1 MKPEQKLYQKLKK
14 NTPNI
19 LWSRLETWVNFGIP
33 DLIGYHNLSG
43 FFMLELKIQTGNK
56 IRFSPHQILFH
67 TTRNKRNFILV
78 EQAPPRAPSS
88 LKLYGSKS
96 IEGLLLDPRE
106 VKPLAVNDFQ
116 LIENILIDKPAN

>member
-1 MKPEQKLYQKLKK
+1 MW
-14 NTPNI
+14 T
-19 LWSRLETWVNFGIP
+19 RLESWVSFGVP
-33 DLIGYHNLSG
+33 DLLGYNDNCG
-43 FFMLELKIQTGNK
+43 FFMVELKIQTGNK

-78 EQAPPRAPSS
+78 EQAPKGGQRSI
-88 LKLYGSKS
+88 KLYGSKS

>member
-1 MKPEQKLYQKLKK
+1 M
-14 NTPNI
+14 
-19 LWSRLETWVNFGIP
+19 V
-33 DLIGYHNLSG
+33 
-43 FFMLELKIQTGNK
+43 ELKIQTANK

-67 TTRNKRNFILV
+67 TIRSNRNYILV
-78 EQAPPRAPSS
+78 EQARKRGPQV

-116 LIENILIDKPAN
+116 LIENILINKKNN

>member
-19 LWSRLETWVNFGIP
+19 LWSRLETWVTFGIP
-33 DLIGYHNLSG
+33 DLLGYHNSSG
-43 FFMLELKIQTGNK
+43 FFMVELKIQTGHK

-67 TTRNKRNFILV
+67 TLRTNRNYILV
-78 EQAPPRAPSS
+78 EHARKRGPMD

-106 VKPLAVNDFQ
+106 VKPLAVNDWQ
-116 LIENILIDKPAN
+116 LIENILINKKNN

>member
-19 LWSRLETWVNFGIP
+19 LWSRLESWASFGLP
-33 DLIGYHNLSG
+33 DLLGYHNSCG
-43 FFMLELKIQTGNK
+43 FFMVELKIQTGHK

-67 TTRNKRNFILV
+67 TLRTNRNYILV
-78 EQAPPRAPSS
+78 EHARRAQRGAV
-88 LKLYGSKS
+88 KLYSSKS

-106 VKPLAVNDFQ
+106 IKPLAVDDWQ
-116 LIENILIDKPAN
+116 LIENILINKKNN

>member
-1 MKPEQKLYQKLKK
+1 M
-14 NTPNI
+14 
-19 LWSRLETWVNFGIP
+19 V
-33 DLIGYHNLSG
+33 
-43 FFMLELKIQTGNK
+43 ELKIQTANK

-67 TTRNKRNFILV
+67 TIRTKRNFILV
-78 EQAPPRAPSS
+78 EQARKRGPKD

-116 LIENILIDKPAN
+116 LIENILINKKNN

>member
-19 LWSRLETWVNFGIP
+19 LWSRLETWVTFGIP
-33 DLIGYHNLSG
+33 DLIGYHNSSG
-43 FFMLELKIQTGNK
+43 FFMVELKIQTGNK

-96 IEGLLLDPRE
+96 IEGLILDPRE
-106 VKPLAVNDFQ
+106 VKPLAVNDWA
-116 LIENILIDKPAN
+116 LIENLLIDKPAN

>member
-1 MKPEQKLYQKLKK
+1 MKPEQKLYQKIKK

-19 LWSRLETWVNFGIP
+19 LWSRLETSASFGVP
-33 DLIGYHNLSG
+33 DLLGYHNSCG
-43 FFMLELKIQTGNK
+43 FFMVELKIQTANK

-67 TTRNKRNFILV
+67 TIRSNRNYILV
-78 EQAPPRAPSS
+78 EQARKRGPKD

-116 LIENILIDKPAN
+116 LIENILINKKNN